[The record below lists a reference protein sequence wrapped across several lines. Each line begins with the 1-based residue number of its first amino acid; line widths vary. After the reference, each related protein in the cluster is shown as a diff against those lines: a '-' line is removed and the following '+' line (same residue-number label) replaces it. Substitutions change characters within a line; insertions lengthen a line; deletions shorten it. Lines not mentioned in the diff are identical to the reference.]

1 LTIDAVT
8 GAITPSSSTA
18 GTYTITYTVSA
29 AGGCAAVS
37 ATATVT
43 FLAVPFFLDTSLSI
57 CSDLPIGFTFP
68 SNTTP
73 AVSSWNIIDTIIG
86 SGLVAAN
93 SNFQIASNGST
104 TTNILSS
111 IQNDKYTNTTNT
123 NLTVTYRV
131 IPLGTNGCLGDTFD
145 IVVTILPEP
154 VVNNTNLNDWC
165 SNLAIGQA
173 FPISIPSS
181 ITTAWYYVNSITL
194 TNASPSNGTSLGV
207 STGPI
212 AITNPL
218 NPTIRPAQ
226 NSLGQPSMVNDSY
239 SSINSNGTAIYF
251 ITPLSAQGCLGTP
264 FTMSINI
271 IPSAI
276 QMLNTDTLMICSGE
290 QVNLNL
296 LSNTPSLIAT
306 WNAVT
311 ANTTLQTPTYTV
323 QTSSIIN
330 DELDNPETYTQEMVY
345 SVNFVGII
353 TNPGSN
359 CPGSASNVHVFV
371 VPKPV
376 IQPINDQILC
386 PNLTISPVIVNCD
399 IPSSIITWSTAGD
412 NIGLPIVPINTLLN
426 PSIVPGFT
434 SINSQ
439 QTDQNVEITLQS
451 SYTYTIPNTSLS
463 ETCDSSESYMITVK
477 PVPEMLDQNLAAIC
491 SELNLNVP
499 FNASNNGVPGIDP
512 ITNQYLG
519 AVSYDLVAL
528 NLNGLS
534 IFGGNVGAANGL
546 TENDLEDDSYT
557 NTLNDTISVIY
568 EMIPVITYPI
578 VNGTL
583 TCEGELFT
591 VTAPII
597 PEPFVANVTLTICSD
612 TELEVILPDDVD
624 GPFVATNGYSISN
637 ISIPSFIGNS
647 GGLPIICNDTNNM
660 VLFDDKWNNVT
671 LTTPNDIL
679 YTIIPK
685 AEATGCIGN
694 PFTVT
699 ATINPEPEVDDLT
712 LTVCS
717 KAELTT
723 VNFNT
728 SNGVS
733 TTSYVVN
740 ALNPSPN
747 ALDSLFAGGPI
758 LASPPISLSE
768 PDFENDAFRNRG
780 SSLYIINYQISPFSN
795 ALCKGEEFT
804 MTVNINPEP
813 VGVNEFYNYCSDS
826 LFGIDLQQQV
836 DNGGN
841 GVSSNFNWT
850 LIPPVNGGLIT
861 PGTIPPDDSSINPGP
876 HIVGPIEN
884 LGGSPGILTYNVI
897 PTSINPPF
905 GCVGDPFQV
914 EITIKPEPVVSNL
927 TISVCSE
934 SELAFNLPNN
944 GGTYALNNISHPNT
958 TPNQIISTPQNNLM
972 YDFLYDHAWRI
983 DTIAVGPTMQTV
995 TYNLTETGSNL
1006 CSSDPFNLF
1015 VQVNPIPIIQ
1025 FNVQNAVNCTET
1037 DLFFNNTS
1045 TPGIDYSWD
1054 FDDGTFGFVENPTH
1068 EYVSAGTYNVELI
1081 GTYPNTGCTD
1091 SKVIPIVVNYLPDS
1105 NFTLSH
1111 TQGCDQLDVTLNA
1124 VDLNDDWSYFWDF
1137 GNGETSNQ
1145 GLFTSNQFTTEGCY
1159 DVSLTITTPE
1169 GCVSTHTETNAVCM
1183 YDTPQAS
1190 FELDDYVI
1198 NNIDNDVQVFN
1209 NTVDATSYF
1218 WDFGDGTT
1226 TMDFEPMH
1234 AYADI
1239 PSTYVV
1245 QLTAFNEIGCLD
1257 VAYRDLLYWQ
1267 DLLMYVPNT
1276 FTPDGDAYNQ
1286 DFLPIIS
1293 EGYKPETYQMQV
1305 FNRWGE
1311 LVFESNDSKVGWD
1324 GTYGTNRVLKCQQG
1338 TYTWVIRLEL
1348 LQNGESKVFTGH
1360 VNLLK

>member
-1 LTIDAVT
+1 MGQSQGIATYSVVPTSIS
-8 GAITPSSSTA
+8 PFYCA
-18 GTYTITYTVSA
+18 GE
-29 AGGCAAVS
+29 
-37 ATATVT
+37 
-43 FLAVPFFLDTSLSI
+43 PFEVEI
-57 CSDLPIGFTFP
+57 KV
-68 SNTTP
+68 N
-73 AVSSWNIIDTIIG
+73 
-86 SGLVAAN
+86 
-93 SNFQIASNGST
+93 
-104 TTNILSS
+104 
-111 IQNDKYTNTTNT
+111 
-123 NLTVTYRV
+123 
-131 IPLGTNGCLGDTFD
+131 
-145 IVVTILPEP
+145 PEP
-154 VVNNTNLNDWC
+154 VV
-165 SNLAIGQA
+165 
-173 FPISIPSS
+173 
-181 ITTAWYYVNSITL
+181 
-194 TNASPSNGTSLGV
+194 
-207 STGPI
+207 
-212 AITNPL
+212 
-218 NPTIRPAQ
+218 
-226 NSLGQPSMVNDSY
+226 
-239 SSINSNGTAIYF
+239 
-251 ITPLSAQGCLGTP
+251 
-264 FTMSINI
+264 
-271 IPSAI
+271 
-276 QMLNTDTLMICSGE
+276 
-290 QVNLNL
+290 
-296 LSNTPSLIAT
+296 
-306 WNAVT
+306 
-311 ANTTLQTPTYTV
+311 AN
-323 QTSSIIN
+323 
-330 DELDNPETYTQEMVY
+330 
-345 SVNFVGII
+345 
-353 TNPGSN
+353 
-359 CPGSASNVHVFV
+359 
-371 VPKPV
+371 
-376 IQPINDQILC
+376 
-386 PNLTISPVIVNCD
+386 
-399 IPSSIITWSTAGD
+399 
-412 NIGLPIVPINTLLN
+412 
-426 PSIVPGFT
+426 
-434 SINSQ
+434 
-439 QTDQNVEITLQS
+439 
-451 SYTYTIPNTSLS
+451 
-463 ETCDSSESYMITVK
+463 
-477 PVPEMLDQNLAAIC
+477 
-491 SELNLNVP
+491 
-499 FNASNNGVPGIDP
+499 
-512 ITNQYLG
+512 
-519 AVSYDLVAL
+519 VAL
-528 NLNGLS
+528 
-534 IFGGNVGAANGL
+534 
-546 TENDLEDDSYT
+546 TK
-557 NTLNDTISVIY
+557 
-568 EMIPVITYPI
+568 
-578 VNGTL
+578 
-583 TCEGELFT
+583 
-591 VTAPII
+591 
-597 PEPFVANVTLTICSD
+597 CSD
-612 TELEVILPDDVD
+612 VELGLILPDDQD
-624 GPFVATNGYSISN
+624 DPNVATNGYSIM
-637 ISIPSFIGNS
+637 SIANFGNLTSS
-647 GGLPIICNDTNNM
+647 GGTPIICNDTNNM
-660 VLFDDKWNNVT
+660 VLFDDKWHNSSSI
-671 LTTPNDIL
+671 PEDIV
-679 YTIIPK
+679 YTIKPK
-685 AEATGCIGN
+685 AELTGCAGN

-717 KAELTT
+717 KEELTL

-728 SNGVS
+728 TNGVTPS
-733 TTSYVVN
+733 NFIVN
-740 ALNPSPN
+740 ALTPSPG
-747 ALDSLFAGGPI
+747 ALDSLFSGGPI
-758 LASPPISLSE
+758 LTFSPTPPISLSE
-768 PDFENDAFRNRG
+768 LDFEDDAFRNRG
-780 SSLYIINYQISPFSN
+780 SQLFIIDYQISPFSDDG
-795 ALCKGEEFT
+795 CKGEEFT

-813 VGVNEFYNYCSDS
+813 VGVNAFYTYCSDS
-826 LFGIDLQQQV
+826 LFGIDLQQQI

-861 PGTIPPDDSSINPGP
+861 PGTIPPDDSSVNPGP

-884 LGGSPGILTYNVI
+884 IDGSPGILTYSVI

-934 SELAFNLPNN
+934 NELAFNLPNN

-958 TPNQIISTPQNNLM
+958 TPNQLISTPQNNQT
-972 YDFLYDHAWRI
+972 YDFLYDHAWEI

-995 TYNLTETGSNL
+995 TYNLTEIGSNL

-1054 FDDGTFGFVENPTH
+1054 FDDGTFDFIENPTH
-1068 EYVSAGTYNVELI
+1068 EYDIAGTYDVELI

-1111 TQGCDQLDVTLNA
+1111 TQGCDQLDVTMNA
-1124 VDLNDDWSYFWDF
+1124 VDLNNDWSYFWDF

-1169 GCVSTHTETNAVCM
+1169 GCVATHTEIDAVCM

-1257 VAYRDLLYWQ
+1257 IAYRDLIYWQ

>member
-1 LTIDAVT
+1 LTSANPAGPCGSVKDSLQITINPVPVFTDIIISKCSDLTIDFV
-8 GAITPSSSTA
+8 
-18 GTYTITYTVSA
+18 
-29 AGGCAAVS
+29 
-37 ATATVT
+37 
-43 FLAVPFFLDTSLSI
+43 
-57 CSDLPIGFTFP
+57 FP
-68 SNTTP
+68 SNTLPTIL
-73 AVSSWNIIDTIIG
+73 SWNIYDTIMQQ
-86 SGLVAAN
+86 GLIP
-93 SNFQIASNGST
+93 SNTNYQLGST
-104 TTNILSS
+104 LDFNALA
-111 IQNDKYTNTTNT
+111 NDIFTNTTNSIKM
-123 NLTVTYRV
+123 VTYKV
-131 IPLGTNGCLGDTFD
+131 IPLGINGCDGPSFNIL
-145 IVVTILPEP
+145 VTIYPEP
-154 VVNNTNLNDWC
+154 TVNNTNLNDWC

-173 FPISIPSS
+173 FPSSIPSS
-181 ITTAWYYVNSITL
+181 IPTAWYYVNSITL

-276 QMLNTDTLMICSGE
+276 QMLNTDTLMICSGD

-311 ANTTLQTPTYTV
+311 SNTTLQTPTYTV
-323 QTSSIIN
+323 QTSPIIN
-330 DELDNPETYTQEMVY
+330 DELVNPENYTQEMVY

-376 IQPINDQILC
+376 IQPINDQVLC
-386 PNLTISPVIVNCD
+386 PNLTISPVVVNCD
-399 IPSSIITWSTAGD
+399 VPSSIITWSTAGD
-412 NIGLPIVPINTLLN
+412 NIGLPIVPVNTLLN

-434 SINSQ
+434 SVNSQ
-439 QTDQNVEITLQS
+439 QTDQNLEITLKSTYQ
-451 SYTYTIPNTSLS
+451 YTIPNNSLS
-463 ETCDSSESYMITVK
+463 HTCDSSETYMITVK

-499 FNASNNGVPGIDP
+499 FNASNNGVPGLDP

-519 AVSYDLVAL
+519 TVSYDLIAL

-534 IFGGNVGAANGL
+534 IFGGNVGATNGL
-546 TENDLEDDSYT
+546 TENDLADDSYT
-557 NTLNDTISVIY
+557 NTENDTILVIY
-568 EMIPVITYPI
+568 DVIPVITYPI
-578 VNGTL
+578 TNGTL
-583 TCEGELFT
+583 SCEGEMFT

-597 PEPFVANVTLTICSD
+597 PEPVVANVTLTKCSD

-624 GPFVATNGYSISN
+624 GPFVATNGYSISI
-637 ISIPSFIGNS
+637 ISIPSFLGNS

-660 VLFDDKWNNVT
+660 VLYDDKWNNVT
-671 LTTPNDIL
+671 LTTPNDII
-679 YTIIPK
+679 YTIIPE
-685 AEATGCIGN
+685 AEATGCAGN

-717 KAELTT
+717 KEELTL

-728 SNGVS
+728 TNGVTPS
-733 TTSYVVN
+733 SFIVN
-740 ALNPSPN
+740 ALTPSPG
-747 ALDSLFAGGPI
+747 ALDSLFSGGPI
-758 LASPPISLSE
+758 LTFSPTPPISLSE
-768 PDFENDAFRNRG
+768 LDFEDDAFRNRG
-780 SSLYIINYQISPFSN
+780 SQLFIIDYQISPFSD
-795 ALCKGEEFT
+795 AGCKGEEFE
-804 MTVNINPEP
+804 MTVDIYPEP
-813 VGVNEFYNYCSDS
+813 VGVNQSYEYCSDAS
-826 LFGIDLQQQV
+826 FGIDLQQQIV
-836 DNGGN
+836 NGGN

-850 LIPPVNGGLIT
+850 LIPPVNGPIT
-861 PGTIPPDDSSINPGP
+861 QSTIPPNGSASNPGP
-876 HIVGPIEN
+876 HIVGPVEN
-884 LGGSPGILTYNVI
+884 LGGSIGVLTYSVI
-897 PTSINPPF
+897 PTSINSSIVNPPF

-934 SELAFNLPNN
+934 NELAFNLPNN
-944 GGTYALNNISHPNT
+944 GGAYALNNISHPNT

-972 YDFLYDHAWRI
+972 YDFLYYHAWRI

-1054 FDDGTFGFVENPTH
+1054 FDDGTFDFVENPTH
-1068 EYVSAGTYNVELI
+1068 EYVSAGTYDVQLI

-1091 SKVIPIVVNYLPDS
+1091 SLEIPIVVNYLPDS

-1111 TQGCDQLDVTLNA
+1111 TQGCDQLDVTMNA
-1124 VDLNDDWSYFWDF
+1124 VDLNNDWSYFWDF

-1169 GCVSTHTETNAVCM
+1169 GCVATHTETNAVCM

-1226 TMDFEPMH
+1226 TLDFEPMH

-1257 VAYRDLLYWQ
+1257 IAYRDLIYWQ